1 VIVADPY
8 PIIVRGVRAFLEDD
22 PHIQVVAEASTL
34 ACLIKRVTAM
44 RPDIALV
51 DWFMAS
57 QDLATTAGLLR
68 SEQLK
73 TSIIFM
79 TVPEYSPQRR
89 STVEFGAAAFVSK
102 WSSAQKL
109 RSAVLKACTAAASP
123 EDSMVAADRHDR
135 VPRLVRVDAEQ
146 RLKRLTY
153 KERRLL
159 PLVCGG
165 LRNKEIARRL
175 GIAESTLWHHLTSV
189 FDKLG
194 VKDRLELAAFAY
206 RHGVA
211 FVDRPIPTLTIADS
225 AAPGCRT
232 LPVTTPEHFSPALRR
247 HFGS

>member
-1 VIVADPY
+1 MGQQHAKLSTDLLGQCVSVIVADPY

-57 QDLATTAGLLR
+57 QDLASTVGMLR
-68 SEQLK
+68 EQDT

-89 STVEFGAAAFVSK
+89 ATVELGAAAFVSK
-102 WSSAQKL
+102 WTSAQKL
-109 RSAVLKACTAAASP
+109 RSAVLKARGGTASSG
-123 EDSMVAADRHDR
+123 DSMVAADRADR
-135 VPRLVRVDAEQ
+135 VPRLASVDAEQ

-175 GIAESTLWHHLTSV
+175 GIAESTLWHHFTSV
-189 FDKLG
+189 FGKLE
-194 VKDRLELAAFAY
+194 VKDRLELAAFVN
-206 RHGVA
+206 RHGLV
-211 FVDRPIPTLTIADS
+211 V
-225 AAPGCRT
+225 G
-232 LPVTTPEHFSPALRR
+232 
-247 HFGS
+247 